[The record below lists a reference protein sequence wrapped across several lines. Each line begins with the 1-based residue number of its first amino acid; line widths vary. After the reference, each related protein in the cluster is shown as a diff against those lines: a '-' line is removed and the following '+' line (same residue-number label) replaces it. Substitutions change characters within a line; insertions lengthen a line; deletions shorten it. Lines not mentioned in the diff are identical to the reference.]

1 MRRSIDQ
8 ANRFKH
14 KFSLLLIDID
24 FFKKFN
30 DTYGHQAGDEVL
42 RQVAKKLKMNV
53 RNVDIVARYGGEEMA
68 IILDRAT
75 EEEALIVAQKIVKA
89 VAEEA
94 YPIAEGVA
102 KHVTI
107 SCGVSTYPTHG
118 NSPSELI
125 EFSDAGL
132 YRAKEHGRNQVGAQY
147 DSPPPDGGGEPADS
161 DESSHDSHSDSDS
174 HHAA

>member
-1 MRRSIDQ
+1 MRRSIEQ
-8 ANRFKH
+8 ATKFKH
-14 KFSLLLIDID
+14 KFSLVLIDID

-42 RQVAKKLKMNV
+42 RQVAKKLKKTV

-68 IILDRAT
+68 VILDRAN
-75 EEEALIVAQKIVKA
+75 EEEALAVAHKIVKA
-89 VAEEA
+89 IAEEA

-107 SCGVSTYPTHG
+107 SCGVATYPTHG
-118 NSPSELI
+118 LTPSQMI

-132 YRAKEHGRNQVGAQY
+132 YRAKENGRNQVGSQY
-147 DSPPPDGGGEPADS
+147 EGTPPPEGS
-161 DESSHDSHSDSDS
+161 DEQ